1 MKFPAKAGGDF
12 EVAPAGNHVAI
23 CNAIVDL
30 GLQPGSG
37 MYPDPKHQVYL
48 RFELPTET
56 MSYQKDGATV
66 TGPMSIGRSFTAS
79 MSEKAN
85 LRKFI
90 ESWFGKKFPTDEA
103 AADFDMK
110 AVLGRKCL
118 LNVTHA
124 EKGGKTYAN
133 INNATPI
140 PKGMST
146 DYPQHN
152 ASLYF
157 SLGEPDAAT
166 FDALPKWLKEKIQG
180 RLEEQKA
187 PARGHQSALDEY
199 QSQPVSAD
207 FDDDRDIL
215 F

>member
-1 MKFPAKAGGDF
+1 MKFPAKASADF
-12 EVAPAGNHVAI
+12 EIAPAGNHVAI

-48 RFELPTET
+48 RFELPTELT
-56 MSYQKDGATV
+56 TYQKDGQPV

-85 LRKFI
+85 LRKFV

-103 AADFDMK
+103 ASDFDMK
-110 AVLGRKCL
+110 NVLGRKCL

-124 EKGGKTYAN
+124 EKSGKTYAN

-152 ASLYF
+152 PSLFF
-157 SLGEPDAAT
+157 SLDEPDQRT
-166 FDALPKWLKEKIQG
+166 FDALPKWLKEKVEG
-180 RLEEQKA
+180 RLEESKVK
-187 PARGHQSALDEY
+187 PQSAEEAADEE
-199 QSQPVSAD
+199 
-207 FDDDRDIL
+207 FDSSIP